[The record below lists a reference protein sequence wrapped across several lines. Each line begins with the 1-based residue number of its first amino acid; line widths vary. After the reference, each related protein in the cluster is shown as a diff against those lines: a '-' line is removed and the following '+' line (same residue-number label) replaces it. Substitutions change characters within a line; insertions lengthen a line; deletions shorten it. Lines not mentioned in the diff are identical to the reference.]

1 MQAQICEQENSL
13 VLQNQLAELQELKDD
28 LERSLADKKV
38 ALAVA
43 VSALDDERKQCTLL
57 QQEKSTLSI
66 KFAEATVSFKNLQ
79 DNHAS
84 KTISI
89 DMFEQLS
96 EKTGQFG
103 ADALKEVAL
112 GGQGNVK
119 EALSLLTEKSKREA
133 ELEQMKLR
141 LADSERSKKETMQ
154 LEHVKI
160 MMSMLQKNV
169 T

>member
-1 MQAQICEQENSL
+1 M
-13 VLQNQLAELQELKDD
+13 
-28 LERSLADKKV
+28 
-38 ALAVA
+38 
-43 VSALDDERKQCTLL
+43 
-57 QQEKSTLSI
+57 SI

-154 LEHVKI
+154 LEHVK
-160 MMSMLQKNV
+160 MMMGMLQKNV